1 MGREEFLVILG
12 RMGVLLLFLAVT
24 LVHSIRCI
32 RQDRRKAERY
42 APYVPGNALPRL
54 LRQTGWLGVL
64 MCAVGAVTCFEAYRT
79 DAWTPAVVAGLCVLL
94 LLAAALLM
102 VNKRYA
108 DRFFLPLR

>member
-1 MGREEFLVILG
+1 MGWTEFLAILG

-42 APYVPGNALPRL
+42 APYVPGKALPRF
-54 LRQTGWLGVL
+54 LRLTGWLGIL

-79 DAWTPAVVAGLCVLL
+79 DAWTPAVVAGICVLL

-108 DRFFLPLR
+108 GRFSLPAR

>member
-24 LVHSIRCI
+24 LVHSIRCM
-32 RQDRRKAERY
+32 
-42 APYVPGNALPRL
+42 
-54 LRQTGWLGVL
+54 RQTGWLGVL